1 MPQPSRGKY
10 TEDSDELV
18 IEDETER
25 VTLTGNIS
33 VGTSVTGIFSMC
45 LFHTGECCIMQKQEL
60 VRSLY
65 KDAVTIKRLHLK

>member
-45 LFHTGECCIMQKQEL
+45 LFHTGKKKKL

-65 KDAVTIKRLHLK
+65 KDTVTIKRLHLK

>member
-33 VGTSVTGIFSMC
+33 VETSVTGILS
-45 LFHTGECCIMQKQEL
+45 
-60 VRSLY
+60 S
-65 KDAVTIKRLHLK
+65 

>member
-25 VTLTGNIS
+25 VALTGNIS
-33 VGTSVTGIFSMC
+33 VETSVTGILSSWMC
-45 LFHTGECCIMQKQEL
+45 LFHKLGSVDQCRTKNLLLG
-60 VRSLY
+60 LY
-65 KDAVTIKRLHLK
+65 V